1 MVRMPGLERFRS
13 AQAATHGGFD
23 AALAEIRAGGKRGH
37 WIWYIFPQLAGL
49 GGSPMSAHYAI
60 ADEAEAIDYLRD
72 PDLRA
77 RLLTI
82 TTALAERLR
91 SRQPASLRAL
101 MGSDIDARKIVS
113 SLTLFQC
120 VAETPNDDPSYEQ
133 LAKVADDVLAIAA
146 TEGYP
151 RCEFTLRQLRH

>member
-1 MVRMPGLERFRS
+1 MTGLERFKS
-13 AQAATHGGFD
+13 AQAAQQSGFD

-49 GGSPMSAHYAI
+49 GGSPMSAHFAI

-82 TTALAERLR
+82 TIAVAERLR
-91 SRQPASLRAL
+91 ARQPASLRAL

-120 VAETPNDDPSYEQ
+120 VAETLNASDDDSGCEQ
-133 LAKVADDVLAIAA
+133 LAKVAEEVLSIAA
-146 TEGYP
+146 AEGYP